1 MYIMRLLFLVLL
13 FSGNLFAKGKFEVAT
28 ILYNDGHKEEGFI
41 KIKSFLDGYAGS
53 AILEKDLNLDD
64 KSFEF
69 KTTENSE
76 VKVVYTDNVKQVT
89 LKDEKGND
97 FIYEVVLLKE
107 LDKYGNVEGVGT
119 KVYLQPV
126 KKGKINVYGIRYR
139 ETGAGQPYLNG
150 NEYRFYYQNT
160 KENFAINYSGLTLS
174 GLFNFKERMINPLR
188 ELCKD
193 CPEALEF
200 IDKKINPDKFDE
212 KEVKAEEKRLKK
224 EFKALTDNQKADL
237 SILHFYEVNLLEQLI
252 DKYEKCN

>member
-1 MYIMRLLFLVLL
+1 MMRLLFLA
-13 FSGNLFAKGKFEVAT
+13 FIISGNLFAKDKFEVAT
-28 ILYNDGHKEEGFI
+28 VLFNDGHKEEGFI
-41 KIKSFLDGYAGS
+41 EIKSFLDGYKPS
-53 AILEKDLNLDD
+53 AILEINLNLDD
-64 KSFEF
+64 KSFNF
-69 KTTENSE
+69 KTSENSE
-76 VKVVYTDNVKQVT
+76 IKVVYTTNVKQVI

-97 FIYEVVLLKE
+97 FVYEVVLLKE
-107 LDKYGNVEGVGT
+107 LDKYGKVEGEGT

-139 ETGAGQPYLNG
+139 EPGAGQPYLGG

-160 KENFAINYSGLTLS
+160 NENFAINYSGLTLG
-174 GLFNFKERMINPLR
+174 GLFNFEERMINPLK

-212 KEVKAEEKRLKK
+212 KEVKTEEKRLKK
-224 EFKALTDNQKADL
+224 EFKALTEDQKNDL
-237 SILHFYEVNLLEQLI
+237 RILHFYEVNLLDQLV